1 MHSCVRRQKVRDV
14 WKSALEWYIY
24 YADPERKSKYAFI
37 IMAVK
42 ERLNSIQNKGDL
54 MRHYMNTEGLCE
66 SVVAELLPGELW
78 LDHRRTEDVA
88 YGLRCL
94 ELSTGK
100 RIDIT
105 RRTPSRWLIETV
117 A

>member
-1 MHSCVRRQKVRDV
+1 VRDV
-14 WKSALEWYIY
+14 WKTALEWYIY
-24 YADPERKSKYAFI
+24 YADQERKLRYAQV
-37 IMAVK
+37 IMGVK
-42 ERLNSIQNKGDL
+42 ERLSNISNKGDL

-66 SVVAELLPGELW
+66 SVVAEIFPGELW
-78 LDHRRTEDVA
+78 LDVRQTEDVA

-100 RIDIT
+100 RFDL
-105 RRTPSRWLIETV
+105 RRRAPSRWLIETV

>member
-1 MHSCVRRQKVRDV
+1 MRDI

-24 YADPERKSKYAFI
+24 YGDQAKKAKYAAV
-37 IMAVK
+37 IMSVK
-42 ERLNSIQNKGDL
+42 DRLGTIYTKSDL
-54 MRHYMNTEGLCE
+54 SRHYMSTDGLCE
-66 SVVAELLPGELW
+66 SVVSALYPGETW
-78 LDHRRTEDVA
+78 LDLRRTEDVA

-100 RIDIT
+100 RFDLM
-105 RRTPSRWLIETV
+105 RRSPSRWLIETV

>member
-1 MHSCVRRQKVRDV
+1 VRDV

-24 YADPERKSKYAFI
+24 YGDRSRKEKYATL

-42 ERLNSIQNKGDL
+42 GRLSDIHTKAELFD
-54 MRHYMNTEGLCE
+54 HYMHTDGLCE
-66 SVVAELLPGELW
+66 SVISELLPGEQW
-78 LDHRRTEDVA
+78 LDVRQTEDVA

-100 RIDIT
+100 RFDLM
-105 RRTPSRWLIETV
+105 RQAPSRWLIETV

>member
-1 MHSCVRRQKVRDV
+1 V

-24 YADPERKSKYAFI
+24 YGDRTRKAKYAAL

-42 ERLNSIQNKGDL
+42 DRLSDVHTKAELSD
-54 MRHYMNTEGLCE
+54 HYMNTEGLCE
-66 SVVAELLPGELW
+66 SVIAEILPGEQW
-78 LDHRRTEDVA
+78 LDVRQTEDVA

-100 RIDIT
+100 KFDLNRQA
-105 RRTPSRWLIETV
+105 PSRWLIETV

>member
-1 MHSCVRRQKVRDV
+1 VRDV

-24 YADPERKSKYAFI
+24 FGDRTRKAKYAVL

-42 ERLNSIQNKGDL
+42 DRLSDIHTKAELSD
-54 MRHYMNTEGLCE
+54 HYINTDGLCE
-66 SVVAELLPGELW
+66 SVLAEVFPGEQW
-78 LDHRRTEDVA
+78 LDVRQTEDVA

-100 RIDIT
+100 PFDLM
-105 RRTPSRWLIETV
+105 RRAPSRWLIETV

>member
-1 MHSCVRRQKVRDV
+1 MRDV

-24 YADPERKSKYAFI
+24 YADRPRKAKYAMV

-42 ERLNSIQNKGDL
+42 DRLSTIQTKTEL
-54 MRHYMNTEGLCE
+54 SRHYMETDGLCE
-66 SVVAELLPGELW
+66 AVVRDLFPGQEW
-78 LDHRRTEDVA
+78 LDCRQTEDVA

-100 RIDIT
+100 TFDLL

>member
-1 MHSCVRRQKVRDV
+1 MRDV
-14 WKSALEWYIY
+14 WKSGLEWYIY
-24 YADPERKSKYAFI
+24 YADMARKAKYAAV

-42 ERLNSIQNKGDL
+42 DRLSHIQNKGEL
-54 MRHYMNTEGLCE
+54 ARHYMTTDGLCE
-66 SVVAELLPGELW
+66 GVITELFPDEDW
-78 LDHRRTEDVA
+78 LDTRRTEDVA

-100 RIDIT
+100 KFDLMRQA
-105 RRTPSRWLIETV
+105 PSRWLIETV

>member
-1 MHSCVRRQKVRDV
+1 MRDV

-24 YADPERKSKYAFI
+24 FTDRDKKAKFALA

-42 ERLNSIQNKGDL
+42 DQLREVQTKAEPT
-54 MRHYMNTEGLCE
+54 RHYMSNDDICE
-66 SVVAELLPGELW
+66 SVVTRLFPNEEW
-78 LDHRRTEDVA
+78 LDTRRTEDVA
-88 YGLRCL
+88 YGIRCL

-100 RIDIT
+100 RFDL
-105 RRTPSRWLIETV
+105 RRQVPSRWLIETV

>member
-1 MHSCVRRQKVRDV
+1 VRDV

-24 YADPERKSKYAFI
+24 FADPEKKLKYALV
-37 IMAVK
+37 IMGVK
-42 ERLNSIQNKGDL
+42 ERLTAIQTKADL
-54 MRHYMNTEGLCE
+54 VSHYMCTDGLCE
-66 SVVAELLPGELW
+66 EVVAQLLPGEPW
-78 LDHRRTEDVA
+78 LDHRRSEDVA
-88 YGLRCL
+88 YGVRCL

-100 RIDIT
+100 RFDLT

>member
-1 MHSCVRRQKVRDV
+1 MRDV

-24 YADPERKSKYAFI
+24 CGDDERKAKYALI

-42 ERLNSIQNKGDL
+42 DRLQGVRSKGDL
-54 MRHYMNTEGLCE
+54 VRHYMETDGLCE
-66 SVVAELLPGELW
+66 EVVAEVLPGEAW
-78 LDHRRTEDVA
+78 LDVRQTEDVA

-100 RIDIT
+100 RFDLT
-105 RRTPSRWLIETV
+105 RRSPSRWLIETV

>member
-1 MHSCVRRQKVRDV
+1 MMGQEDRVRDV

-24 YADPERKSKYAFI
+24 YSDRSRKEKYALV
-37 IMAVK
+37 IMGVK
-42 ERLNSIQNKGDL
+42 DRLVDITNKGEL
-54 MRHYMNTEGLCE
+54 ARHYMATDGLCE
-66 SVVAELLPGELW
+66 DVVAQVLPGEQW
-78 LDHRRTEDVA
+78 LDNRRSEDVA
-88 YGLRCL
+88 YALRCL

-100 RIDIT
+100 RFDLQ

>member
-1 MHSCVRRQKVRDV
+1 VAKEEMVRDV

-24 YADPERKSKYAFI
+24 YTDRPKKAKYALV

-42 ERLNSIQNKGDL
+42 DELSGLTNKGDL
-54 MRHYMNTEGLCE
+54 QRHYAGSEGLCE
-66 SVVAELLPGELW
+66 SAASRLFPGEQW
-78 LDHRRTEDVA
+78 LDLRRIEDVA

-100 RIDIT
+100 RFDLL
-105 RRTPSRWLIETV
+105 RQAPSRWLIETV

>member
-1 MHSCVRRQKVRDV
+1 VRDV

-24 YADPERKSKYAFI
+24 YTDRSKKAKYALV
-37 IMAVK
+37 IMGVK
-42 ERLNSIQNKGDL
+42 DRLSTVQTKADL
-54 MRHYMNTEGLCE
+54 VRHYMNSEGLCE
-66 SVVAELLPGELW
+66 SVVADLLPGEQW
-78 LDHRRTEDVA
+78 IDNRRTEDVA

-100 RIDIT
+100 RFDLM
-105 RRTPSRWLIETV
+105 RHAPSRWLIETV

>member
-1 MHSCVRRQKVRDV
+1 MRDV

-24 YADPERKSKYAFI
+24 YGDRTRKEKYALI
-37 IMAVK
+37 VMGVK
-42 ERLNSIQNKGDL
+42 ERLSGISNKGDL
-54 MRHYMNTEGLCE
+54 ARHYMSTDGLCE
-66 SVVAELLPGELW
+66 DVVAQLLPDEEW

-94 ELSTGK
+94 EISTGK
-100 RIDIT
+100 KYDLL
-105 RRTPSRWLIETV
+105 RRSPSRWLIETV

>member
-1 MHSCVRRQKVRDV
+1 MRDV

-24 YADPERKSKYAFI
+24 YADRSRKAEYARV

-42 ERLNSIQNKGDL
+42 ERLGTIHTKADL
-54 MRHYMNTEGLCE
+54 VRHYMTVEGVAE
-66 SVVAELLPGELW
+66 SVVAEMFPGQVW
-78 LDHRRTEDVA
+78 VDTRQTEDVA

-94 ELSTGK
+94 EISTGK
-100 RIDIT
+100 RFDLM
-105 RRTPSRWLIETV
+105 RKAPSRWLIETV

>member
-1 MHSCVRRQKVRDV
+1 MRDV

-24 YADPERKSKYAFI
+24 YGDQERKAKYATI
-37 IMAVK
+37 VMAVK
-42 ERLNSIQNKGDL
+42 DHLSGVTNKGEL
-54 MRHYMNTEGLCE
+54 VRHYMSTDGLCE
-66 SVVAELLPGELW
+66 SVVAELFPGEQW

-94 ELSTGK
+94 EISTGR
-100 RIDIT
+100 RIDVT
-105 RRTPSRWLIETV
+105 RKTPSRWLLETV

>member
-1 MHSCVRRQKVRDV
+1 MRDV

-24 YADPERKSKYAFI
+24 YTDQARKAKYAI
-37 IMAVK
+37 VIMAVK
-42 ERLNSIQNKGDL
+42 DRLGHIATKAELSG
-54 MRHYMNTEGLCE
+54 HYMSTDGLCE
-66 SVVAELLPGELW
+66 DIVATLFPHEDW
-78 LDHRRTEDVA
+78 LDCRQTEDIA

-100 RIDIT
+100 TFDLLRKQ
-105 RRTPSRWLIETV
+105 PSRWLIETV

>member
-1 MHSCVRRQKVRDV
+1 MRKEGSVRDV

-24 YADPERKSKYAFI
+24 YGDPARKAKYAAL
-37 IMAVK
+37 IMGVK
-42 ERLNSIQNKGDL
+42 DRLSGIQTKAELFD
-54 MRHYMNTEGLCE
+54 HYMNTDGLCE
-66 SVVAELLPGELW
+66 TVIAEVFPGEQW
-78 LDHRRTEDVA
+78 LDVRQTEDVA

-100 RIDIT
+100 RFDLM
-105 RRTPSRWLIETV
+105 RQVPSRWLIETV

>member
-1 MHSCVRRQKVRDV
+1 VRDV

-24 YADPERKSKYAFI
+24 YGDRTRKAKYALV
-37 IMAVK
+37 IMGVK
-42 ERLNSIQNKGDL
+42 NELRDVRSKGEL
-54 MRHYMNTEGLCE
+54 VTHYMSTEGLCE
-66 SVVAELLPGELW
+66 SVVERLFPHEEW
-78 LDHRRTEDVA
+78 LDTRQTEDVA

-100 RIDIT
+100 RFDLM
-105 RRTPSRWLIETV
+105 RQSPSRWLIETV

>member
-1 MHSCVRRQKVRDV
+1 MRDV

-24 YADPERKSKYAFI
+24 YGDRTQKEQYARL
-37 IMAVK
+37 IMAIKAQLAAVTT
-42 ERLNSIQNKGDL
+42 KGDL
-54 MRHYMNTEGLCE
+54 VRHYMSSDGLCE
-66 SVVAELLPGELW
+66 GIVAQLYPGEQW
-78 LDHRRTEDVA
+78 LDCRRTEDVA

-100 RIDIT
+100 TMDIL

>member
-1 MHSCVRRQKVRDV
+1 MRDV

-24 YADPERKSKYAFI
+24 LGNDPKKVQYAVV

-42 ERLNSIQNKGDL
+42 DRLQGVKSKGEL
-54 MRHYMNTEGLCE
+54 VRHYMSTEGLCE
-66 SVVAELLPGELW
+66 TVVREVLPGQQW
-78 LDHRRTEDVA
+78 IDHRQTEDVA

-100 RIDIT
+100 PIDIT

>member
-1 MHSCVRRQKVRDV
+1 MRDV

-24 YADPERKSKYAFI
+24 YRDRPLKAKYAMV
-37 IMAVK
+37 IMGVK
-42 ERLNSIQNKGDL
+42 DRLAMIENKGDL
-54 MRHYMNTEGLCE
+54 ARHYMSTDGLCE
-66 SVVAELLPGELW
+66 EVIARIFPNEHW
-78 LDHRRTEDVA
+78 LDIRRTEDVA

-100 RIDIT
+100 KFDLMRQA
-105 RRTPSRWLIETV
+105 PSRWLIETV